1 MFGTIGRA
9 RVKSGHTSQLN
20 ALLQEWKDTVRP
32 KVPGTFLEVSGHRAG
47 APDEMVFLA
56 LAQDEATYRR
66 LADMPEQDAWFRKM
80 VEHLEAE
87 PTWEDVEMQII
98 VPE

>member
-1 MFGTIGRA
+1 MLGTIGHA
-9 RVKSGHTSQLN
+9 RVKSGHTDQLN
-20 ALLQEWKDTVRP
+20 VLFQEWKDTIRP
-32 KVPGTFLEVSGHRAG
+32 KVPGAFLEVSGHRAG

-56 LAQDEATYRR
+56 LAQDEATYRA
-66 LADMPEQDAWFRKM
+66 LADMPEQDAFFRKM

-87 PTWEDVEMQII
+87 PTWEDVEMEIT